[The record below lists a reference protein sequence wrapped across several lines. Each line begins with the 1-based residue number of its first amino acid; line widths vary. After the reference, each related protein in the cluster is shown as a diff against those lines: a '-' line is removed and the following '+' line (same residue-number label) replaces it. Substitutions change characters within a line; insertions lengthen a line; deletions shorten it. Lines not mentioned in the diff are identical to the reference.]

1 MTIFDIKQTLDSI
14 KILVDTREQDT
25 IAFRNRMKTLPC
37 GWKREKL
44 DSGDYSCQCT
54 MPSGNV
60 FSLSDRVVIE
70 RKMSADE
77 ICSNFTKG
85 RNRFIREF
93 ERLKNKNGKAY
104 LLVENTSWDDIFA
117 WNYRSM
123 MNPNALVASLKAW
136 EARYGAHILFCSSK
150 LSGTL
155 IYKTMYYELKEL
167 LESGDLDEL
176 AS

>member
-60 FSLSDRVVIE
+60 FSLSDR
-70 RKMSADE
+70 
-77 ICSNFTKG
+77 